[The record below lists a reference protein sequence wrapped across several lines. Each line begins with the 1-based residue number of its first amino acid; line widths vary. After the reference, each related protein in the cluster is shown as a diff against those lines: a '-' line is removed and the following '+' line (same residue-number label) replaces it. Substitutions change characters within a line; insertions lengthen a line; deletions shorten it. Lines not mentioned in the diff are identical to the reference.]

1 MKVYRN
7 TNEIQRRDKI
17 GRRLSMAGLAIL
29 FLGLMASFIP
39 TWLFPPTEPAP
50 TTAWGQFL
58 FKNWAIIS
66 FGALPLGFLAASLGT
81 YFITRYARRR
91 WPNSNMVARPDEY
104 FERSLK
110 GLDDRYSLFLYSL
123 PVGYALLTPFALLTF
138 AMRSDKGR
146 ISVTGDK
153 WREAWSPSRLLT
165 IFAREG
171 VGNPSDELRDH
182 AAKLQAHLAKAQPVA
197 GVDLADTVIDGSVV
211 FLNADAQLALNNPT
225 VPVLRVDQVKEWVR
239 KRSRELKPLPAAH
252 YKALAEYL
260 QQANTANQTT
270 IEPAVE
276 EGRKPAISSRK

>member
-7 TNEIQRRDKI
+7 TNEISRRDRM
-17 GRRLSMAGLAIL
+17 GRRLSMVGLVIL
-29 FLGLMASFIP
+29 FLGLLASFVP
-39 TWLFPPTEPAP
+39 TWLYPPGSTP
-50 TTAWGQFL
+50 TSALGSFIA
-58 FKNWAIIS
+58 NYWAFIS

-91 WPNSNMVARPDEY
+91 WPSSNVVARPDEY

-110 GLDDRYSLFLYSL
+110 GLDDRYALFVYSL

-146 ISVTGDK
+146 IGVDGDK

-182 AAKLQAHLAKAQPVA
+182 AAKLQAHLAKAAPA
-197 GVDLADTVIDGSVV
+197 TGVDLAATPIDGSVV
-211 FLNADAQLALNNPT
+211 FLNAEAQLTLNNPT

-239 KRSRELKPLPAAH
+239 KRSRELKPLPAPH
-252 YKALAEYL
+252 YKALYDYL
-260 QQANTANQTT
+260 QQANTANVTT
-270 IEPAVE
+270 VESAVDDSK
-276 EGRKPAISSRK
+276 KPAISSRK

>member
-17 GRRLSMAGLAIL
+17 GRRLSMTGLVIL

-39 TWLFPPTEPAP
+39 TWLYPPGTTP
-50 TTAWGQFL
+50 TSAWGTFL
-58 FKNWAIIS
+58 ANNWAIIS

-91 WPNSNMVARPDEY
+91 WPNSNIIARPDEY
-104 FERSLK
+104 FERNLK
-110 GLDDRYSLFLYSL
+110 GLDDRYSLFIYSL

-146 ISVTGDK
+146 ISVDGDR
-153 WREAWSPSRLLT
+153 WREAWSMGRLLT
-165 IFAREG
+165 LFAREG

-182 AAKLQAHLAKAQPVA
+182 AAKLQAHLANAAATA
-197 GVDLADTVIDGSVV
+197 GVNLADTPIDGSVV
-211 FLNADAQLALNNPT
+211 FLNADARLTLNNPT

-239 KRSRELKPLPAAH
+239 KRSRDLKPLPAAH
-252 YKALAEYL
+252 YKALADYL
-260 QQANTANQTT
+260 QKANTATVTT
-270 IEPAVE
+270 VEPAVE
-276 EGRKPAISSRK
+276 EGKKPAISSRK